1 MFNYGF
7 ELAVN
12 FAQSVY
18 LIGFFLAFLGGKYS
32 RKRNIAMCSL
42 FIVLNFTV
50 LTYFTFNNPYVVMI
64 DMLTVVIL
72 HEVYCLTC
80 LKGELAIK
88 IILPFVASLINT
100 IISYGVLYLTSFV
113 TGLSLEELGLQS
125 SFFRYL
131 CVVLVNLTIL
141 VTLLLMWRTKAKV
154 YSLKKFQ
161 I

>member
-12 FAQSVY
+12 FVQSVY

-32 RKRNIAMCSL
+32 RKRNIAICSL
-42 FIVLNFTV
+42 FIALNFTV

-88 IILPFVASLINT
+88 IILPLVASLINT
-100 IISYGVLYLTSFV
+100 IISYIFCYGFIVGRIGFTVKL
-113 TGLSLEELGLQS
+113 
-125 SFFRYL
+125 
-131 CVVLVNLTIL
+131 
-141 VTLLLMWRTKAKV
+141 
-154 YSLKKFQ
+154 FQ
-161 I
+161 IFMCCACKPDNIRNFTAYVAYKSKSV

>member
-18 LIGFFLAFLGGKYS
+18 LIGLFLAFLGGKYS

-42 FIVLNFTV
+42 FIALNFTV

-88 IILPFVASLINT
+88 L
-100 IISYGVLYLTSFV
+100 
-113 TGLSLEELGLQS
+113 
-125 SFFRYL
+125 FFRL
-131 CVVLVNLTIL
+131 
-141 VTLLLMWRTKAKV
+141 
-154 YSLKKFQ
+154 
-161 I
+161 

>member
-42 FIVLNFTV
+42 FIALNFTV

-80 LKGELAIK
+80 LKENWQLK
-88 IILPFVASLINT
+88 L
-100 IISYGVLYLTSFV
+100 
-113 TGLSLEELGLQS
+113 
-125 SFFRYL
+125 FFRL
-131 CVVLVNLTIL
+131 
-141 VTLLLMWRTKAKV
+141 
-154 YSLKKFQ
+154 
-161 I
+161 